1 MSSLAPGPIA
11 DVVLNE
17 FDEQAIMLLEKLWQD
32 FPLPDDVI
40 DSNPFQFKPY
50 NLSGEIWYLVS
61 ATEEEKSEFQ
71 FWSEIEAAS
80 EIFVNSAIS
89 VWRTAWEFID
99 VQDAQEQ
106 KTIWLMLEYK
116 ITEVGPH
123 GTKIG
128 KDSRAICRVY
138 HSAEAE
144 RLNGNLALSLASV
157 VPQRD
162 TTYTKGSPSVL
173 LAHNG
178 GDTEQL
184 TAGDYSHL
192 DLQMTSDLNQMFEDD
207 YVALDDLDALISNS
221 TTSGNPSCLTMF
233 LLNDENDDKQLN
245 SGSDER
251 LDPQRRDASGLYYI
265 KDDDYI
271 ELDDLATLMSNG
283 NGAQKFNYGADKR
296 LDPQR
301 IGKHIMED
309 DYLEL
314 DDLDDPLSLST
325 TSDNSS
331 RSSFNLDEYFD
342 PGAMMQALNRNINS
356 SIGSTVSPFE
366 VIMPPA
372 TAGSY
377 FHVYQVNH

>member
-1 MSSLAPGPIA
+1 
-11 DVVLNE
+11 
-17 FDEQAIMLLEKLWQD
+17 
-32 FPLPDDVI
+32 
-40 DSNPFQFKPY
+40 
-50 NLSGEIWYLVS
+50 
-61 ATEEEKSEFQ
+61 
-71 FWSEIEAAS
+71 
-80 EIFVNSAIS
+80 
-89 VWRTAWEFID
+89 
-99 VQDAQEQ
+99 
-106 KTIWLMLEYK
+106 MLEYK

-372 TAGSY
+372 TAGSQVGAGENQPVAECTSSTLKTKNAEERDEDHTVKKLRAEQNNGDPSCSKDIASTSKNGRLIISRGKKKASGVKMKGLKKY
-377 FHVYQVNH
+377 FCLMPF